1 MDTFYII
8 TNYQKDPE
16 MTVAHEIREY
26 LKSKGK
32 TCYIAAK
39 RGGRSAGKVPLYGCA
54 ARFG

>member
-32 TCYIAAK
+32 TCYIQ
-39 RGGRSAGKVPLYGCA
+39 
-54 ARFG
+54 